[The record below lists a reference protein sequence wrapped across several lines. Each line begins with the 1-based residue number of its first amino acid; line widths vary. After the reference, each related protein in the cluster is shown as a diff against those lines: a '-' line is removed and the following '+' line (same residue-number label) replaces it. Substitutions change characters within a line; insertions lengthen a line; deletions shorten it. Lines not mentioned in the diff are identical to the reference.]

1 MTCWQNTRC
10 ADRHRVSHGQNDLL
24 DTKGVGQRSR
34 FLADP
39 SRTLDDV
46 EYATMQWVDWY
57 NNRQLHSLVHDIPP
71 EEYEAAY

>member
-1 MTCWQNTRC
+1 
-10 ADRHRVSHGQNDLL
+10 LL